1 MSRESTPVLA
11 NGVHPVGE
19 WHLSCNTCQAVFNW
33 TITQSSCPEC
43 RAVGRI
49 GLLECHFSPE
59 RKPSKDL
66 IRQPSVIE
74 SYHSLLP
81 PTKNSR
87 TAWDLTGNTPLK
99 RSKHIA
105 SNHGLE
111 NLFFKIEAANPTGSF
126 KDRYA
131 AVTVSLAKGAGY
143 RCVAVSSTGNLGISV
158 AYYASL
164 SKMPCVV
171 IVPSGTPTP
180 FIDQLEHYGA
190 YVAETTPEGRHLF
203 LEYLGSLPFWFA
215 AGLFL
220 KRKVQNPYGIEG
232 YKTFAYEVLS
242 QLNTSP
248 DFMMFPCA
256 RGNNLY
262 GSWKGF
268 QEAHAWGWSDSL
280 PKMIACQPDGA
291 DSLRVS
297 LHRGTSQAIELPAV
311 SSVAFSTS
319 ETVAGDESLSAIR
332 DSKGSAYG
340 ASDTRILEAVNE
352 LKAEGI
358 NVEPSSALPIACLP
372 TFLEECHPSP
382 AAIIVCVLTAG
393 ERNPTAHKHNHLP
406 NRHEKLSP
414 SIQSLKD
421 YLVRQCLDIESDLS
435 NPSD

>member
-43 RAVGRI
+43 RAAGRI

-74 SYHSLLP
+74 SYHSVLP
-81 PTKNSR
+81 PTKNGR

-143 RCVAVSSTGNLGISV
+143 RCIAVSSTGNLGISV

-171 IVPSGTPTP
+171 IVPS
-180 FIDQLEHYGA
+180 
-190 YVAETTPEGRHLF
+190 
-203 LEYLGSLPFWFA
+203 
-215 AGLFL
+215 
-220 KRKVQNPYGIEG
+220 
-232 YKTFAYEVLS
+232 
-242 QLNTSP
+242 
-248 DFMMFPCA
+248 
-256 RGNNLY
+256 
-262 GSWKGF
+262 
-268 QEAHAWGWSDSL
+268 
-280 PKMIACQPDGA
+280 
-291 DSLRVS
+291 
-297 LHRGTSQAIELPAV
+297 
-311 SSVAFSTS
+311 
-319 ETVAGDESLSAIR
+319 
-332 DSKGSAYG
+332 
-340 ASDTRILEAVNE
+340 
-352 LKAEGI
+352 
-358 NVEPSSALPIACLP
+358 
-372 TFLEECHPSP
+372 
-382 AAIIVCVLTAG
+382 
-393 ERNPTAHKHNHLP
+393 
-406 NRHEKLSP
+406 
-414 SIQSLKD
+414 
-421 YLVRQCLDIESDLS
+421 
-435 NPSD
+435 